1 METDNSS
8 LTVKEVATMLPRH
21 SASIRDQLSTLRR
34 QFLQGGDLPFTDV
47 LTEGAISESLAALT
61 GWLDRIFPPLV
72 TLWVF
77 LAQVLSADHSC
88 RAAVAR
94 LLAHRLARGQGPCS
108 PRTGAYCQARRRLP
122 ESFFADVARSVGRRL
137 DDQAERRW
145 LWQGRR
151 VYLFDGTT
159 VTMPDTPEN
168 QAAYP
173 QVYNQKPGLGFPIAR
188 LGALISLACGAVVHL
203 GFCCYAGKGQGE
215 VSLLR
220 RLWDVLRP
228 GDVVLADRL
237 TANWATISML
247 QGRGVELVSR
257 LNKAHRKADFR
268 RGRRLGADD
277 HVVRWAKPTSIR
289 SLDWQAYKAMPESIT
304 VREARVR
311 VTQPGFRTRSIVVVT
326 TLLGPEQASKEELAS
341 LYRARWNNELDL
353 RSLKSAMQMG
363 ELRCKTP
370 EMVRKEVWAHVLAY
384 NLIRTMM
391 AQAAARHEIPPR
403 SVSFTGALQTLEA
416 FQPLL
421 EFGAADG
428 DASRSQLCQ
437 ELLDAIASHRVADRP
452 DRYEPRLKKRR
463 RSYYDWLTEPR
474 AKTKRKMAKGFTGK

>member
-1 METDNSS
+1 MC
-8 LTVKEVATMLPRH
+8 H
-21 SASIRDQLSTLRR
+21 SNRGAFRDQLNFLRR
-34 QFLQGGDLPFTDV
+34 QFLQDGDLPFTNV
-47 LTEGAISESLAALT
+47 LTEEVLAQALATLT
-61 GWLDRIFPPLV
+61 GWLDRIFSPLV

-77 LAQVLSADHSC
+77 LGQVLSADHSC

-94 LLAHRLARGQGPCS
+94 LLAHRLARGQAPCS
-108 PRTGAYCQARRRLP
+108 PRTGAYCQARKRLP

-188 LGALISLACGAVVHL
+188 LGALISLACGAVVNL
-203 GFCCYAGKGQGE
+203 GFCRYAGEGQGE

-220 RLWDVLRP
+220 RLWGVLRP

-237 TANWATISML
+237 TANWATIAML
-247 QGRGVELVSR
+247 QGRGLELVSR

-289 SLDWQAYKAMPESIT
+289 SLDWQAYKALPGSIT
-304 VREARVR
+304 IREARIRVR
-311 VTQPGFRTRSIVVVT
+311 QPGFRTRSIVVVT
-326 TLLGPEQASKEELAS
+326 TLLDPEQASKEELAS

-353 RSLKSAMQMG
+353 RSLKSTMQMS

-370 EMVRKEVWAHVLAY
+370 ALVRKEVWTHILAY
-384 NLIRTMM
+384 NLIRTVM
-391 AQAAARHEIPPR
+391 AQAAARHGVAPR
-403 SVSFTGALQTLEA
+403 TISFTGAMQTVEA

-421 EFGAADG
+421 EFGVAQTADG
-428 DASRSQLCQ
+428 RLGLYHD
-437 ELLDAIASHRVADRP
+437 LLAAIASHRVGNRP

-463 RSYYDWLTEPR
+463 RNHYGWLTKPR
-474 AKTKRKMAKGFTGK
+474 AEMKRKMAKGVTKS